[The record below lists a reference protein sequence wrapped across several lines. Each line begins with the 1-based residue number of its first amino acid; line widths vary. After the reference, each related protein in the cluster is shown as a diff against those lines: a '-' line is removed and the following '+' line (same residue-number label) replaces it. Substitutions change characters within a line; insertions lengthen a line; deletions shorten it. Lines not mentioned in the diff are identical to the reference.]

1 MTFKL
6 PWILEHIEVR
16 LLRLLNPMTTV
27 AKRNQQQLI
36 FVIVHSLVFESCCV
50 RQTLLGASYPTTMP
64 NQKAA
69 PTTKTCGNGYV
80 CSFEK
85 VAPDTICLSSVGLSG
100 NSLRSVRGICIPT
113 ALQRAQHSQLCRT
126 LCAKTQKAA
135 SNSKAL
141 VCKGPAG
148 GERKDRPRVFCL
160 LGSNTD
166 A

>member
-1 MTFKL
+1 
-6 PWILEHIEVR
+6 
-16 LLRLLNPMTTV
+16 MTTV
-27 AKRNQQQLI
+27 AKRNQQQMI
-36 FVIVHSLVFESCCV
+36 FVIVHSLVFERCCI
-50 RQTLLGASYPTTMP
+50 RQTLLGASYPNIMP

-69 PTTKTCGNGYV
+69 TSTKTCGNGYV

-100 NSLRSVRGICIPT
+100 NSLRSVRGICWPT
-113 ALQRAQHSQLCRT
+113 ALQQAQHSQLCRT
-126 LCAKTQKAA
+126 LCANTQKAA

-141 VCKGPAG
+141 VRKGPAG
-148 GERKDRPRVFCL
+148 GERKDQPRVFCP